1 MNHKNNLLSKDYR
14 IAMIAD
20 LHYSSSK
27 NEIDLEQIVEHIV
40 SDNPDYVMFV
50 EISFMKKHQRMKKKK
65 VFYVYGNHDLGKY
78 SIHNK
83 GTVEEITS
91 LIESNGIYMLNDEIT
106 LIGRSD
112 YSLHDRKEMSSYEL
126 NNSTYNIVLDHQP
139 RELEKC
145 SNNNADLHLSGYTHA
160 GQIFPLYYDY
170 EFLNINELNYG
181 LETDNQM
188 NAINTSVFLDRDF
201 QLEPNNI
208 VNM

>member
-1 MNHKNNLLSKDYR
+1 
-14 IAMIAD
+14 AD

-145 SNNNADLHLSGYTHA
+145 SNNNADLYLSGYTHA

-181 LETDNQM
+181 LETVNQM
-188 NAINTSVFLDRDF
+188 NAINTSG
-201 QLEPNNI
+201 I
-208 VNM
+208 SG

>member
-145 SNNNADLHLSGYTHA
+145 SNNNADLYLSGYTHA

-181 LETDNQM
+181 LETVNQM
-188 NAINTSVFLDRDF
+188 NAINTSG
-201 QLEPNNI
+201 I
-208 VNM
+208 SG

>member
-112 YSLHDRKEMSSYEL
+112 YSLHNRKEMSSYEL

-145 SNNNADLHLSGYTHA
+145 SNNNADLYLSGYTHA

-181 LETDNQM
+181 LETVNQM
-188 NAINTSVFLDRDF
+188 NAINTSG
-201 QLEPNNI
+201 I
-208 VNM
+208 SG

>member
-1 MNHKNNLLSKDYR
+1 ML
-14 IAMIAD
+14 
-20 LHYSSSK
+20 
-27 NEIDLEQIVEHIV
+27 
-40 SDNPDYVMFV
+40 
-50 EISFMKKHQRMKKKK
+50 
-65 VFYVYGNHDLGKY
+65 YGNHDLGKY

-91 LIESNGIYMLNDEIT
+91 LIESNGIYMSNDEIT
-106 LIGRSD
+106 LID

>member
-1 MNHKNNLLSKDYR
+1 ML
-14 IAMIAD
+14 
-20 LHYSSSK
+20 
-27 NEIDLEQIVEHIV
+27 
-40 SDNPDYVMFV
+40 
-50 EISFMKKHQRMKKKK
+50 
-65 VFYVYGNHDLGKY
+65 YGNHNLGKY

-91 LIESNGIYMLNDEIT
+91 LIESNGIYMSNDEIT

-112 YSLHDRKEMSSYEL
+112 YSLHNRKEMSSYEL